1 MKPFFPKEKTKEAKR
16 QQQKRKQ
23 CPKKLEVQASNLGM
37 EADRQCDEVPKA
49 RSPVLKKSQ
58 TARRAREWRSGG
70 GFLGV
75 YSLIAILSPTPELGD
90 TVIR

>member
-49 RSPVLKKSQ
+49 RSPVLKK
-58 TARRAREWRSGG
+58 ARPPAGPGNGEGV
-70 GFLGV
+70 LGV
-75 YSLIAILSPTPELGD
+75 YSLIAILSPTPKLGD